1 MNANDARIAR
11 VYTSAAGGVTEY
23 NSPNAGPPRAGTFDL
38 IVQLEA
44 GNVLGQ
50 SGANYTLTITAI
62 NDDTGAAVAGLV
74 PAGSP
79 FSEQFQAPDWKPSG
93 PDFVRTSPA
102 AGAVP
107 EILGILRYNIT
118 IPAATTGQFHYNVR
132 FVSAGFQV
140 VALAAS
146 NPFLLV

>member
-11 VYTSAAGGVTEY
+11 VYTSAAGGVTED

-62 NDDTGAAVAGLV
+62 NDDTGAAVAGLE

-79 FSEQFQAPDWKPSG
+79 FSEQFQVPDWQPSG
-93 PDFVRTSPA
+93 PDFVRTS
-102 AGAVP
+102 
-107 EILGILRYNIT
+107 
-118 IPAATTGQFHYNVR
+118 PAATTGQFHYNVR